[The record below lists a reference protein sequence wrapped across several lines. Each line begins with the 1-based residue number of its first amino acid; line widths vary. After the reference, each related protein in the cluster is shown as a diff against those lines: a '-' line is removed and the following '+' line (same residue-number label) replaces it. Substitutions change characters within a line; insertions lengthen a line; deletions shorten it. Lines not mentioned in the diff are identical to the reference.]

1 MRTTRVFDL
10 ASRLAAATG
19 AEARIRR
26 LPGGGYRIEATLA
39 GNPDAETHLVL
50 LDVLTEADRYGH
62 RHTARSDT
70 IWAELDPP
78 QEPP

>member
-10 ASRLAAATG
+10 AARLAAATG

-26 LPGGGYRIEATLA
+26 LPGGGYRVEATLP
-39 GNPDAETHLVL
+39 GDPDARDHLVL
-50 LDVLTEADRYGH
+50 LDVLSEADRYGH
-62 RHTARSDT
+62 RQTARSHT